1 MRVKTVCVD
10 AEQKNA
16 KQNYRTWLEKL
27 LTIREYNF
35 QEGGGLVVASVACVV
50 SRRFLA
56 SCKNIVEGCRFFQ
69 INVQY
74 LQLKQVSEQPSS
86 SAPPLTMI
94 FSNISLILDS
104 YAHIYGFHGAVR
116 ID

>member
-1 MRVKTVCVD
+1 MRTVCVD

-16 KQNYRTWLEKL
+16 KQNNRTWHEKL

-50 SRRFLA
+50 SRRFPA

-74 LQLKQVSEQPSS
+74 LQLKQV
-86 SAPPLTMI
+86 
-94 FSNISLILDS
+94 
-104 YAHIYGFHGAVR
+104 R
-116 ID
+116 